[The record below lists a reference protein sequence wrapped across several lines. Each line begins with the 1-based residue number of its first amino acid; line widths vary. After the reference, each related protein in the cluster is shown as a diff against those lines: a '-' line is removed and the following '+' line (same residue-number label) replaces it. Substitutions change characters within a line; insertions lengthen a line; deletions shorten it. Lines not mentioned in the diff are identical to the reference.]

1 MTHEHKRCNHCSVTY
16 AYQGSGHG
24 CMEPTNDPDY
34 CPDCKKVILDA
45 LSSVPARRK
54 KDWVVTHDVSVETL
68 VKREAD
74 GVAKIRAEGGLAVTR
89 VPMGLYDLRDPSNHN
104 RGGVLRVEGRT
115 LRYDYWTRVGMGAGV
130 VSVEVE
136 RDAVTGEVLGPWEL
150 TDNWHRDGAKPPT
163 LDLDADPHAQC
174 PEPPEGTEVT
184 LEVKPFPD
192 RPLSSVFFMQSFP
205 MIESNSLEDLRPVDD
220 QVFLANIGPL
230 TQIKDER
237 REHIVEPVQ
246 SLKHTRDYAGGYG
259 RKGFVVEPLPD
270 GALPHYGEA
279 VPEDAGVSKD
289 PAEPGEE

>member
-1 MTHEHKRCNHCSVTY
+1 MTHEHKRCHHCAVTY

-54 KDWVVTHDVSVETL
+54 KDWVVTRDVSVETL

-74 GVAKIRAEGGLAVTR
+74 GVAKVRAEGGFAVTR

-104 RGGVLRVEGRT
+104 RGGVLRVDGRT
-115 LRYDYWTRVGMGAGV
+115 LKYDYWTKAGMDAGV

-150 TDNWHRDGAKPPT
+150 TDNWHRNGVKPPT
-163 LDLDADPHAQC
+163 LDLDADPYAQC
-174 PEPPEGTEVT
+174 PESENEVT
-184 LEVKPFPD
+184 LEVKPLMARD
-192 RPLSSVFFMQSFP
+192 LSSVFFMQSFP
-205 MIESNSLEDLRPVDD
+205 MIESNSLSDLRPVDD
-220 QVFLANIGPL
+220 QVFLANMEPL

-237 REHIVEPVQ
+237 REHIVELVQ
-246 SLKHTRDYAGGYG
+246 SLKHTRDYG
-259 RKGFVVEPLPD
+259 RKTLVVEPLPD
-270 GALPHYGEA
+270 GALPHYD
-279 VPEDAGVSKD
+279 VPEDTGVSKD